1 MDIFCLSLS
10 TLVLSSC
17 MTWYGLWMS
26 NTMDTSIESGSYFPS
41 RAHEFALCYQW
52 GSYCLF
58 CLPTCFHIFSHI
70 SYIHVKTMFDSPLL
84 RFVLSWF
91 HALFNVTLYFYLFTY
106 SGIQCDFHINGW
118 SFNILF
124 CVVFEGTIVCL
135 FCVPSIPLD
144 CLAFRFTAYDNPVL
158 YRQTFL
164 LIKTH
169 MAFRKVNQYICI
181 DPYNSIFKDN
191 MNI

>member
-1 MDIFCLSLS
+1 
-10 TLVLSSC
+10 
-17 MTWYGLWMS
+17 
-26 NTMDTSIESGSYFPS
+26 MDTSIESGRSFPF

-58 CLPTCFHIFSHI
+58 CLPTCFHIFSYI

-106 SGIQCDFHINGW
+106 SGVNAISISTDGHTVFFFVCSVWRDHSL
-118 SFNILF
+118 SFVCPLYS
-124 CVVFEGTIVCL
+124 IVL
-135 FCVPSIPLD
+135 P
-144 CLAFRFTAYDNPVL
+144 AFRFTAYDNPLL

-164 LIKTH
+164 LTNTH
-169 MAFRKVNQYICI
+169 MAFRKVNQYIFI

>member
-1 MDIFCLSLS
+1 
-10 TLVLSSC
+10 
-17 MTWYGLWMS
+17 
-26 NTMDTSIESGSYFPS
+26 MDTSIESGSPFPS
-41 RAHEFALCYQW
+41 RAHEFSLCYQW
-52 GSYCLF
+52 GSYWLF

-91 HALFNVTLYFYLFTY
+91 HVLFNVTLYFYLFTY

-118 SFNILF
+118 SYNIVLCSVWRDHSLSF
-124 CVVFEGTIVCL
+124 VCP
-135 FCVPSIPLD
+135 FYSIALP
-144 CLAFRFTAYDNPVL
+144 AFRFSAYDNPVL

-164 LIKTH
+164 FTKTH
-169 MAFRKVNQYICI
+169 MAFRKVNQYMCI

>member
-1 MDIFCLSLS
+1 
-10 TLVLSSC
+10 
-17 MTWYGLWMS
+17 
-26 NTMDTSIESGSYFPS
+26 
-41 RAHEFALCYQW
+41 
-52 GSYCLF
+52 
-58 CLPTCFHIFSHI
+58 
-70 SYIHVKTMFDSPLL
+70 MFDSPLL

-91 HALFNVTLYFYLFTY
+91 HVLFNVTLYFYLFTY

-169 MAFRKVNQYICI
+169 MAFRKVNQYIFI
-181 DPYNSIFKDN
+181 DLYNSIFKDN